1 MANKARRGKC
11 ASHLVRQWLRA
22 QDHPVR
28 RGPDISMRIGIRHII
43 IQIGLASLA
52 ATASAGQ
59 TKVWAVFAPHATH
72 TSKAAPSPP
81 CEGDYCALNALQDLW
96 KRDALK
102 HDRPSEMNANSVIL
116 DRARFQKE
124 ADRFGAPDA
133 TAVFNYNILN
143 SGICVGAFKSGAFGI
158 HTC

>member
-1 MANKARRGKC
+1 
-11 ASHLVRQWLRA
+11 
-22 QDHPVR
+22 
-28 RGPDISMRIGIRHII
+28 
-43 IQIGLASLA
+43 
-52 ATASAGQ
+52 
-59 TKVWAVFAPHATH
+59 VFAPHATH
-72 TSKAAPSPP
+72 APKAQPAPP

-102 HDRPSEMNANSVIL
+102 QDRPPDVNANSVIL

-143 SGICVGAFKSGAFGI
+143 SGMCIGAFQERRLRHPHLLNRRRRPVKIGHLHDSYDQVRSMAI
-158 HTC
+158 R